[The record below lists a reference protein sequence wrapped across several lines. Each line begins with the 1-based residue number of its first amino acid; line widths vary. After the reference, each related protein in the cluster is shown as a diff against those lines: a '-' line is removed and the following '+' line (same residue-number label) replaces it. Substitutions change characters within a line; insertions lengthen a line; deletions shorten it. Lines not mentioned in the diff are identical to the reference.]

1 MKKQFLFEFEESQ
14 PNSLGYECSLEENE
28 RLDTLVE
35 EGGVPILYLNRPA
48 MVTLAKLLI
57 RMSQGSFAEQFHVHI
72 HKHFNADEPQRLTIM
87 LFPDDVKPG

>member
-1 MKKQFLFEFEESQ
+1 MKRQFIFEFEESQ
-14 PNSLGYECSLEENE
+14 PNGLSYECSLEENE

-72 HKHFNADEPQRLTIM
+72 NKNFNADEPQQLTIM
-87 LFPDDVKPG
+87 LFPDDVKPR

>member
-1 MKKQFLFEFEESQ
+1 MKKQFIFEFEESQ
-14 PNSLGYECSLEENE
+14 PNSLSYEYSVEENE

-35 EGGVPILYLNRPA
+35 EGVPILYLNRPA

-72 HKHFNADEPQRLTIM
+72 YKNFNADEPQKLTIM
-87 LFPDDVKPG
+87 LFPDDVKPR